1 MEHLLNPNVKEIE
14 ISGIRKF
21 SNLVAQHDNVI
32 SLTIGQPDFFTPH
45 HVKAAAKKAIDENAT
60 AYTPNAGGLE
70 LRQAVQLYMK
80 KKADLNYEAET
91 EIIITT
97 GASQAIDASL
107 RTILS
112 PGDEVILPGPIYP
125 GYEPIIRM
133 SGAVPVHVDTTTHG
147 FKLTA
152 RLIEESLTPKT
163 KCVILPYPSNPTGV
177 TLSEEELQ
185 NIAAVL
191 KGRNVFVLSDEIY
204 SELTYDRP
212 HYSIASYLRDQT
224 IVINGL
230 SKSHSMTGWRIG
242 FIFAPKEIAKHILK
256 VHQYSVTCASSISQ
270 KAALE
275 AVTNGVDDALIMR
288 EQYKKRLD
296 YVYDRL
302 VSMGLDVVKPS
313 GAFYIFPSIKSFGMS
328 SFDFSM
334 ALLEDAGVALVPGS
348 SFSKLGE
355 GYVRLSFAYS
365 LDTLREGLDRLEAF
379 ILKTRESMQ
388 TI

>member
-91 EIIITT
+91 EIIVTT

-365 LDTLREGLDRLEAF
+365 LDTLREGLDWLEAF

>member
-91 EIIITT
+91 EIIVTT

-112 PGDEVILPGPIYP
+112 PGDEVILPCRY
-125 GYEPIIRM
+125 IRATNR
-133 SGAVPVHVDTTTHG
+133 SSACRAPFRLDVDTTTHG

-185 NIAAVL
+185 NIASVL

-365 LDTLREGLDRLEAF
+365 LDTLREGL
-379 ILKTRESMQ
+379 
-388 TI
+388 